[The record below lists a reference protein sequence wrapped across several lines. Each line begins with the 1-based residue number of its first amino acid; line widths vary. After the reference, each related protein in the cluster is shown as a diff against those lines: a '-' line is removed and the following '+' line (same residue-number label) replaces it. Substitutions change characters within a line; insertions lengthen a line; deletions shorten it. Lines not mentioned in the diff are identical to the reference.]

1 MAAEDLPIWTAFSGL
16 IPLLLGGLASAMR
29 LFVEPIKEFR
39 SRSSL
44 IEKRLLEAIAVKLSA
59 LLNHSRR
66 IDDDSL
72 LRGDGRIEPD
82 LVGDYT
88 DSVFRLFRM
97 AHRLE
102 LLRLTIR
109 WCFNGLLGM
118 ALLGVL
124 GVLIS
129 IIWPISRA
137 YVVYT
142 VACIVVLQ
150 CALIVVNYQSARQLE
165 QYEDIA

>member
-1 MAAEDLPIWTAFSGL
+1 LAAESFPIWTAFFGFV
-16 IPLLLGGLASAMR
+16 PPLLGGVASAMR
-29 LFVEPIKEFR
+29 IFVEPIKEFR
-39 SRSSL
+39 SRASL
-44 IEKRLLEAIAVKLSA
+44 IEKQLLEAIAVRLSA

-72 LRGDGRIEPD
+72 LRGDGRVEPD

-88 DSVFRLFRM
+88 DSLFRLFRM

-118 ALLGVL
+118 ALLGVA
-124 GVLIS
+124 GVLIGLLS
-129 IIWPISRA
+129 PVSRP
-137 YVVYT
+137 YVVYA

-150 CALIVVNYQSARQLE
+150 GVLIVVNYQSARQLE